1 MELRFKQCAVI
12 GCDRNAHRDAEGKLG
27 FCSLH
32 YQRHKRHGDAS
43 KVLKTPSPAID
54 WLEENVAHVGDECLR
69 WPFAIGDDGYG
80 RVHRPRGPL
89 TTAAHLMCEMRHG
102 PKPSNRH
109 ECAHSCGMG
118 HEACVNPKHLYWA
131 TPSENQNER
140 VKHGTSNRGT
150 RQWQAKLT
158 EQDVRSIR
166 KLFGSKSLS
175 EIAGQ
180 FGVSRG
186 AIKDIQ
192 RGKNWAWL
200 L

>member
-1 MELRFKQCAVI
+1 
-12 GCDRNAHRDAEGKLG
+12 
-27 FCSLH
+27 
-32 YQRHKRHGDAS
+32 
-43 KVLKTPSPAID
+43 
-54 WLEENVAHVGDECLR
+54 
-69 WPFAIGDDGYG
+69 
-80 RVHRPRGPL
+80 
-89 TTAAHLMCEMRHG
+89 
-102 PKPSNRH
+102 
-109 ECAHSCGMG
+109 MG